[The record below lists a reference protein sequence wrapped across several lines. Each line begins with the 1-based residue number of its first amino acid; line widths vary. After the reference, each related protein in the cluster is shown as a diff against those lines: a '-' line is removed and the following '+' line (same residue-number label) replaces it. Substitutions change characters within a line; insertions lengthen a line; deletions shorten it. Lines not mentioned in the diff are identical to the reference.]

1 VPVDPI
7 ERFREC
13 ERGHAHEDLAQSSYL
28 RATRHALLTIYT
40 PQQAAIW
47 LGAHESGDPVSVA
60 RKARRLCGI
69 DDRTDVPP
77 TPDPA
82 AEESARITREL
93 ERLDDPT
100 ALLHRVVDLGC
111 ATIGAAIH
119 VGLSVAEDGPAGL
132 PGWVGPPHV
141 LGQLTETIGEGPAR
155 DVRHGSVVESLDL
168 NAETRWPRFTRQA
181 LASTDVRSL
190 MIVPVCADEAPIGAL
205 HVYAAVP
212 EAFTDRDRTVATLLA
227 VHAGA
232 AMDAIRSGVE
242 VHHLTDEEARSERA
256 KGLVMARQHTDE
268 RSAHDLI
275 RTERHESAPDP
286 ELSEVQVHEILIA
299 AIRDIFTSEQPEE
312 IQAVLLETVH
322 RLGGTVARARE
333 ADELALPIDLSLG
346 VGETLLATP
355 SPDVPDGAEQLRIQ
369 LPRLVEDA
377 RHAIDRLERHGRL
390 AADAEHDVLT
400 GLLNR
405 RAYERLAGRLRAGDV
420 LVLIDLDDFKTVND
434 DHGHIAGDQVLRVF
448 GSVLRDQMR
457 ITEHAVRL
465 GGDEFLIVLEEPG
478 EDGSEH
484 LLERLQVAWRR
495 RRPLPVDFSAGV
507 AEVTGRVDAA
517 MEQADRALYAHKY
530 ARAADAG
537 GRRDNR

>member
-1 VPVDPI
+1 VPIDPI
-7 ERFREC
+7 ERSRGS
-13 ERGHAHEDLAQSSYL
+13 ERGHAHADRTQSSHL
-28 RATRHALLTIYT
+28 RAARHALLTIYT
-40 PQQAAIW
+40 PQQVAIW
-47 LGAHESGDPVSVA
+47 LGAHESGDPASVA

-69 DDRTDVPP
+69 DDRTDALH
-77 TPDPA
+77 TPDPDP
-82 AEESARITREL
+82 EVFARIAREL

-100 ALLHRVVDLGC
+100 ALLHRVVDL
-111 ATIGAAIH
+111 ARETIGAAIH
-119 VGLSVAEDGPAGL
+119 VGLSVAGDGPAGR
-132 PGWVGPPHV
+132 PGWVGPAHV
-141 LGQLTETIGEGPAR
+141 LDQLVETIGEGPGR
-155 DVRHGSVVESLDL
+155 EVRQGNVVESLDL

-181 LASTDVRSL
+181 LASTEIRSL
-190 MIVPVCADEAPIGAL
+190 MIVPIGADGSPVGAL

-212 EAFTDRDRTVATLLA
+212 EAFTDRDRTIATLLA

-232 AMDAIRSGVE
+232 AMGAARSDIE
-242 VHHLTDEEARSERA
+242 AHHLTDDEARLGRA
-256 KGLVMARQHTDE
+256 KGPVTALQHPVE
-268 RSAHDLI
+268 RSGNDLT
-275 RTERHESAPDP
+275 RNERHEPAPVP
-286 ELSEVQVHEILIA
+286 ELSEVQVHEIVIA

-322 RLGGTVARARE
+322 RLGGTLARVRE
-333 ADELALPIDLSLG
+333 ADEPALPIDLSLG
-346 VGETLLATP
+346 VGETLLASP
-355 SPDVPDGAEQLRIQ
+355 SPDVPNAAEQLRVQ

-377 RHAIDRLERHGRL
+377 HHAIDRLERHGRL

-478 EDGSEH
+478 EDGSEL

-507 AEVTGRVDAA
+507 AAVTGRVDAA
-517 MEQADRALYAHKY
+517 MEQADRALYAQKY
-530 ARAADAG
+530 ARAADADAARG
-537 GRRDNR
+537 KP